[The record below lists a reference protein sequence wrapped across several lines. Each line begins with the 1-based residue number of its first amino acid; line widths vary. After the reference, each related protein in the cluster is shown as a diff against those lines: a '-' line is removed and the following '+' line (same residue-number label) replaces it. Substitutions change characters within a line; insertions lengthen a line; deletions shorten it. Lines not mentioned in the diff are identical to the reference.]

1 MFQSKP
7 ILSQDIWRS
16 DRDIVASTSRRDVA
30 LHYERA
36 RSIFRHSGLSQ
47 QDIENLTPKFWD
59 FQFDCNGVIAARDM
73 TAFIIV
79 AIQVNLCIGT
89 LCSFVK
95 GRPDLQDLVDKLLN
109 FDICGG
115 FMLTEADHGLDARNL
130 ETTATLLPDGSYD
143 LHTPHVGASKAMP
156 LTTPYCGMP
165 RIAIVFAR
173 LLVDGKS
180 HGVKPFL
187 VCLSDACGMRPGVT
201 SRILPTRPGTKP
213 LDHSLTAF
221 NHVDLPFSAL
231 LGSSSEPENDRL
243 DFLRQIWR
251 VSAGTLSLSIMGISA
266 IKVGTRVAAVYIE
279 RRTITAPD
287 GPVPEE
293 TMSFSTQQRPIVE
306 GWVQGKVL
314 HAFARWTIGMCPN
327 LSDATQHALATI
339 FKATVM
345 KASQILRSLTE
356 RSEPGAVIYWCDEA
370 GQGRKVL
377 SAVAQRLELY
387 DEAME
392 ELTGR
397 MLREQ
402 FEILGLA
409 MIQKLV
415 PGLSVSINLDED
427 DSILPCPDDEQPSAS
442 ECQPNNVAAG
452 DAHVQAPNHE
462 TRWDD
467 ESCQTIRPTANTSV
481 TWCTLRRKGQADP
494 HGNSGRERIYRA
506 MTRRA
511 SLKQRRARHHRENS
525 PSPLATEVQVLH
537 QHDDSEKALIRKRGN
552 TLCNKAMNMGVDGY
566 TTCILVFKNPVHDE
580 WVSAGHIPEG
590 QTIPS
595 LDAIVAEHMGRRQ
608 EAGTDSPTIKVEN
621 SSPNITMGRE
631 RDYMNMIVHE
641 GIGCAK

>member
-16 DRDIVASTSRRDVA
+16 DRDILASTSRRDVA

-59 FQFDCNGVIAARDM
+59 FQFDLIAARDM

-79 AIQVNLCIGT
+79 AIQVNLCIRT

-109 FDICGG
+109 FDIWGG
-115 FMLTEADHGLDARNL
+115 FMLTEADHGLDA
-130 ETTATLLPDGSYD
+130 P
-143 LHTPHVGASKAMP
+143 
-156 LTTPYCGMP
+156 
-165 RIAIVFAR
+165 IVFAR

-187 VCLSDACGMRPGVT
+187 VCLSDACGLRPGVT

-213 LDHSLTAF
+213 LYHSLTAF

-243 DFLRQIWR
+243 DFLRQIWG

-287 GPVPEE
+287 GPVPGEI
-293 TMSFSTQQRPIVE
+293 MSFSTQQRPIVE

-345 KASQILRSLTE
+345 KASQILRPLTE
-356 RSEPGAVIYWCDEA
+356 RCGWQGLCAYNQISELDLTFQGISIAEGDTLLLCIHFMSELLGEKLALPQARNRLSRLAQREDKLMLDMKSRLEMIGGYKEHRGPAFDCHILPRCRLLAEAIGNRMAYEAAETSGLSPDVLTLYEGICMCEDLNHLPAMGPQCRAGAQSQSSEPYNN
-370 GQGRKVL
+370 VL
-377 SAVAQRLELY
+377 AQIRSE
-387 DEAME
+387 
-392 ELTGR
+392 
-397 MLREQ
+397 
-402 FEILGLA
+402 
-409 MIQKLV
+409 
-415 PGLSVSINLDED
+415 
-427 DSILPCPDDEQPSAS
+427 SAS
-442 ECQPNNVAAG
+442 RSDLDDYVTAPIMSEESWGSFTNSLHAFKHSHDVA
-452 DAHVQAPNHE
+452 
-462 TRWDD
+462 
-467 ESCQTIRPTANTSV
+467 
-481 TWCTLRRKGQADP
+481 
-494 HGNSGRERIYRA
+494 
-506 MTRRA
+506 
-511 SLKQRRARHHRENS
+511 
-525 PSPLATEVQVLH
+525 
-537 QHDDSEKALIRKRGN
+537 
-552 TLCNKAMNMGVDGY
+552 
-566 TTCILVFKNPVHDE
+566 
-580 WVSAGHIPEG
+580 IPC
-590 QTIPS
+590 S
-595 LDAIVAEHMGRRQ
+595 KL
-608 EAGTDSPTIKVEN
+608 
-621 SSPNITMGRE
+621 
-631 RDYMNMIVHE
+631 
-641 GIGCAK
+641 

>member
-59 FQFDCNGVIAARDM
+59 FQFDLIAARDM

-79 AIQVNLCIGT
+79 AIQVNLCIRT

-130 ETTATLLPDGSYD
+130 ETTVTLLPDGSYD

-187 VCLSDACGMRPGVT
+187 VCLSDACGLRPGVT

-213 LDHSLTAF
+213 LYHSLTAF

-287 GPVPEE
+287 GPVPGEI
-293 TMSFSTQQRPIVE
+293 MSFSTQQRPIVE

-314 HAFARWTIGMCPN
+314 HAFARWTIGMRPN
-327 LSDATQHALATI
+327 LSDATQHALAAI

-345 KASQILRSLTE
+345 KASQILRPLTE
-356 RSEPGAVIYWCDEA
+356 RCGWQGLCAYNQISELDSTL
-370 GQGRKVL
+370 QGISIAEGDTL
-377 SAVAQRLELY
+377 LLCIHFMSELLG
-387 DEAME
+387 EK
-392 ELTGR
+392 
-397 MLREQ
+397 
-402 FEILGLA
+402 LGL
-409 MIQKLV
+409 
-415 PGLSVSINLDED
+415 P
-427 DSILPCPDDEQPSAS
+427 
-442 ECQPNNVAAG
+442 
-452 DAHVQAPNHE
+452 QARN
-462 TRWDD
+462 R
-467 ESCQTIRPTANTSV
+467 
-481 TWCTLRRKGQADP
+481 L
-494 HGNSGRERIYRA
+494 
-506 MTRRA
+506 
-511 SLKQRRARHHRENS
+511 
-525 PSPLATEVQVLH
+525 SPLAQREDKLMLDMKSRLEMIGGYKEHRGPAFDRHILPRCRLLAEAIGNRMAYEAAETSGLSPDVL
-537 QHDDSEKALIRKRGN
+537 
-552 TLCNKAMNMGVDGY
+552 TLY
-566 TTCILVFKNPVHDE
+566 
-580 WVSAGHIPEG
+580 
-590 QTIPS
+590 
-595 LDAIVAEHMGRRQ
+595 
-608 EAGTDSPTIKVEN
+608 
-621 SSPNITMGRE
+621 
-631 RDYMNMIVHE
+631 E
-641 GIGCAK
+641 GICMCEDLNHLPVMGPQCRADAQSQSSEPYNNVLAQIRSESASRSDLDDYVTAPIMSEESWGSFTNSLHAFKHPHDVAIPCSKL

>member
-59 FQFDCNGVIAARDM
+59 FQFDW
-73 TAFIIV
+73 
-79 AIQVNLCIGT
+79 
-89 LCSFVK
+89 
-95 GRPDLQDLVDKLLN
+95 RPDLQDLVAKLLN

-279 RRTITAPD
+279 RRTISAPD
-287 GPVPEE
+287 GPVPGEI
-293 TMSFSTQQRPIVE
+293 MSFSTQQRPIVE

-314 HAFARWTIGMCPN
+314 HAFARWTIG
-327 LSDATQHALATI
+327 
-339 FKATVM
+339 
-345 KASQILRSLTE
+345 
-356 RSEPGAVIYWCDEA
+356 
-370 GQGRKVL
+370 
-377 SAVAQRLELY
+377 
-387 DEAME
+387 
-392 ELTGR
+392 
-397 MLREQ
+397 
-402 FEILGLA
+402 
-409 MIQKLV
+409 
-415 PGLSVSINLDED
+415 
-427 DSILPCPDDEQPSAS
+427 
-442 ECQPNNVAAG
+442 
-452 DAHVQAPNHE
+452 
-462 TRWDD
+462 
-467 ESCQTIRPTANTSV
+467 
-481 TWCTLRRKGQADP
+481 
-494 HGNSGRERIYRA
+494 
-506 MTRRA
+506 
-511 SLKQRRARHHRENS
+511 
-525 PSPLATEVQVLH
+525 
-537 QHDDSEKALIRKRGN
+537 
-552 TLCNKAMNMGVDGY
+552 
-566 TTCILVFKNPVHDE
+566 
-580 WVSAGHIPEG
+580 
-590 QTIPS
+590 
-595 LDAIVAEHMGRRQ
+595 
-608 EAGTDSPTIKVEN
+608 
-621 SSPNITMGRE
+621 
-631 RDYMNMIVHE
+631 
-641 GIGCAK
+641 

>member
-79 AIQVNLCIGT
+79 AIQ
-89 LCSFVK
+89 
-95 GRPDLQDLVDKLLN
+95 DLVDKLLN

-130 ETTATLLPDGSYD
+130 ETTATETTATLLPDGSYD

-187 VCLSDACGMRPGVT
+187 VCLSDACGLRPGVT

-213 LDHSLTAF
+213 LYHSLTAF

-266 IKVGTRVAAVYIE
+266 IKVGTRIAAVYIE

-287 GPVPEE
+287 GPVPGEI
-293 TMSFSTQQRPIVE
+293 MSFSTQQRPIVE

-314 HAFARWTIGMCPN
+314 HAFARWTIAMCPN

-345 KASQILRSLTE
+345 KASQILRPLTE
-356 RSEPGAVIYWCDEA
+356 RCGWQGLCAYNQISELDLTFQGISIAEGDTLLLCIHFMSELLGEKLALPQARNRLSRLAQREDKLMLDMKSRLEMIGGYKEHRGPAFDCHILPRCRLLAEAIGNRMAYEAAETSGLSPDVLTLYEGICMYEDLNHLPAMGPQCRLDAQSQSSEPYNN
-370 GQGRKVL
+370 VL
-377 SAVAQRLELY
+377 AQIRSE
-387 DEAME
+387 
-392 ELTGR
+392 
-397 MLREQ
+397 
-402 FEILGLA
+402 
-409 MIQKLV
+409 
-415 PGLSVSINLDED
+415 
-427 DSILPCPDDEQPSAS
+427 SAS
-442 ECQPNNVAAG
+442 RSDLDDYVTAPIKSEESWGSFTNSLHAFKHSHDVA
-452 DAHVQAPNHE
+452 
-462 TRWDD
+462 
-467 ESCQTIRPTANTSV
+467 
-481 TWCTLRRKGQADP
+481 
-494 HGNSGRERIYRA
+494 
-506 MTRRA
+506 
-511 SLKQRRARHHRENS
+511 
-525 PSPLATEVQVLH
+525 
-537 QHDDSEKALIRKRGN
+537 
-552 TLCNKAMNMGVDGY
+552 
-566 TTCILVFKNPVHDE
+566 
-580 WVSAGHIPEG
+580 IPC
-590 QTIPS
+590 S
-595 LDAIVAEHMGRRQ
+595 KL
-608 EAGTDSPTIKVEN
+608 
-621 SSPNITMGRE
+621 
-631 RDYMNMIVHE
+631 
-641 GIGCAK
+641 

>member
-7 ILSQDIWRS
+7 ILSQGIWHS
-16 DRDIVASTSRRDVA
+16 DRDIVASIFRRDVA

-36 RSIFRHSGLSQ
+36 KSIFRHSGLSQ

-59 FQFDCNGVIAARDM
+59 FQFDLIAARDM

-95 GRPDLQDLVDKLLN
+95 ERPDLQDLVDKLLN

-156 LTTPYCGMP
+156 LTTPYYGMP

-221 NHVDLPFSAL
+221 NHVDLPFSAR

-279 RRTITAPD
+279 RRTTTAPD
-287 GPVPEE
+287 GPVTEE
-293 TMSFSTQQRPIVE
+293 IMSFSTHQRPIVE

-327 LSDATQHALATI
+327 LGDATQHALAAI

-345 KASQILRSLTE
+345 KASQILRPLTE
-356 RSEPGAVIYWCDEA
+356 RCGW
-370 GQGRKVL
+370 QG
-377 SAVAQRLELY
+377 
-387 DEAME
+387 
-392 ELTGR
+392 
-397 MLREQ
+397 
-402 FEILGLA
+402 
-409 MIQKLV
+409 
-415 PGLSVSINLDED
+415 
-427 DSILPCPDDEQPSAS
+427 
-442 ECQPNNVAAG
+442 
-452 DAHVQAPNHE
+452 
-462 TRWDD
+462 
-467 ESCQTIRPTANTSV
+467 
-481 TWCTLRRKGQADP
+481 
-494 HGNSGRERIYRA
+494 
-506 MTRRA
+506 
-511 SLKQRRARHHRENS
+511 
-525 PSPLATEVQVLH
+525 
-537 QHDDSEKALIRKRGN
+537 
-552 TLCNKAMNMGVDGY
+552 LCA
-566 TTCILVFKNPVHDE
+566 
-580 WVSAGHIPEG
+580 
-590 QTIPS
+590 
-595 LDAIVAEHMGRRQ
+595 
-608 EAGTDSPTIKVEN
+608 
-621 SSPNITMGRE
+621 
-631 RDYMNMIVHE
+631 
-641 GIGCAK
+641 

>member
-79 AIQVNLCIGT
+79 AIQ
-89 LCSFVK
+89 
-95 GRPDLQDLVDKLLN
+95 LLN

-266 IKVGTRVAAVYIE
+266 IKVGTRIAAVYIE
-279 RRTITAPD
+279 RRTITTPNK
-287 GPVPEE
+287 PIPKEI
-293 TMSFSTQQRPIVE
+293 MSFNTQQRPIIE

-314 HAFARWTIGMCPN
+314 HAFARWTIGICRN
-327 LSDATQHALATI
+327 LSDATRHALATI
-339 FKATVM
+339 SKATVM
-345 KASQILRSLTE
+345 KASQILRPLTE
-356 RSEPGAVIYWCDEA
+356 RFYV
-370 GQGRKVL
+370 R
-377 SAVAQRLELY
+377 
-387 DEAME
+387 
-392 ELTGR
+392 
-397 MLREQ
+397 
-402 FEILGLA
+402 
-409 MIQKLV
+409 
-415 PGLSVSINLDED
+415 
-427 DSILPCPDDEQPSAS
+427 
-442 ECQPNNVAAG
+442 
-452 DAHVQAPNHE
+452 AP
-462 TRWDD
+462 
-467 ESCQTIRPTANTSV
+467 
-481 TWCTLRRKGQADP
+481 
-494 HGNSGRERIYRA
+494 GRETEAPTSAQQIVTLGA
-506 MTRRA
+506 TRG
-511 SLKQRRARHHRENS
+511 QVNARYEITTRND
-525 PSPLATEVQVLH
+525 Q
-537 QHDDSEKALIRKRGN
+537 
-552 TLCNKAMNMGVDGY
+552 GV
-566 TTCILVFKNPVHDE
+566 
-580 WVSAGHIPEG
+580 
-590 QTIPS
+590 
-595 LDAIVAEHMGRRQ
+595 
-608 EAGTDSPTIKVEN
+608 
-621 SSPNITMGRE
+621 
-631 RDYMNMIVHE
+631 
-641 GIGCAK
+641 

>member
-7 ILSQDIWRS
+7 ILSQDIWRR

-95 GRPDLQDLVDKLLN
+95 WRPDLQDLVDKLLN
-109 FDICGG
+109 FDICCG

-173 LLVDGKS
+173 LLVDRKS

-287 GPVPEE
+287 GPVPGEI
-293 TMSFSTQQRPIVE
+293 MSLSTQQRPIVE

-314 HAFARWTIGMCPN
+314 HAFARWTIGMRPN

-345 KASQILRSLTE
+345 KASQILRPLTE
-356 RSEPGAVIYWCDEA
+356 RCGWQGLCAYNQISELDSTFQGISIAEGDTLLLCIHFMSELLGEKLGLPQARNRLSRLAQREDKLMLDMKSRLEMIGGYKEHRGPAFDRHILPRCRLLAEAIGNRMAYEAAETSGLSPDVLTLYEGICMCEDLNHLPVMGPQCRADAQSQSSEPYNS
-370 GQGRKVL
+370 VL
-377 SAVAQRLELY
+377 AQIRSE
-387 DEAME
+387 
-392 ELTGR
+392 
-397 MLREQ
+397 
-402 FEILGLA
+402 
-409 MIQKLV
+409 
-415 PGLSVSINLDED
+415 
-427 DSILPCPDDEQPSAS
+427 SAS
-442 ECQPNNVAAG
+442 RSDLDDYVTAPIISEESWEPFTNSLHAFKHPHDVA
-452 DAHVQAPNHE
+452 
-462 TRWDD
+462 
-467 ESCQTIRPTANTSV
+467 
-481 TWCTLRRKGQADP
+481 
-494 HGNSGRERIYRA
+494 
-506 MTRRA
+506 
-511 SLKQRRARHHRENS
+511 
-525 PSPLATEVQVLH
+525 
-537 QHDDSEKALIRKRGN
+537 
-552 TLCNKAMNMGVDGY
+552 
-566 TTCILVFKNPVHDE
+566 
-580 WVSAGHIPEG
+580 IPC
-590 QTIPS
+590 S
-595 LDAIVAEHMGRRQ
+595 KL
-608 EAGTDSPTIKVEN
+608 
-621 SSPNITMGRE
+621 
-631 RDYMNMIVHE
+631 
-641 GIGCAK
+641 

>member
-1 MFQSKP
+1 
-7 ILSQDIWRS
+7 
-16 DRDIVASTSRRDVA
+16 
-30 LHYERA
+30 
-36 RSIFRHSGLSQ
+36 
-47 QDIENLTPKFWD
+47 
-59 FQFDCNGVIAARDM
+59 M

-109 FDICGG
+109 FDIYGG
-115 FMLTEADHGLDARNL
+115 FMLTEAYHGLDARNL

-266 IKVGTRVAAVYIE
+266 IKVGTRVAAAYIE

-314 HAFARWTIGMCPN
+314 HAFARWTIGICPN

-345 KASQILRSLTE
+345 KASQILRPLTE
-356 RSEPGAVIYWCDEA
+356 RCGWQGLCAYNQISELDLTF
-370 GQGRKVL
+370 QGISIAEGDTLLLCIHFISELLGEKLGLPQARNRL
-377 SAVAQRLELY
+377 SRLAQRENKLMIDMKSRLEMIGGYKEHRRPAFDRHILPRCRLLA
-387 DEAME
+387 EAI
-392 ELTGR
+392 GNR
-397 MLREQ
+397 MAYEAA
-402 FEILGLA
+402 ETS
-409 MIQKLV
+409 
-415 PGLSVSINLDED
+415 GLSPDVLTLYEGICMCDDLNNLPVMGPQCRADAQ
-427 DSILPCPDDEQPSAS
+427 SQSSEQYNNVLAQIRSESAS
-442 ECQPNNVAAG
+442 RSDLDDYVTAPIMSEESWGSFTSSLHAFKHPHDVA
-452 DAHVQAPNHE
+452 
-462 TRWDD
+462 
-467 ESCQTIRPTANTSV
+467 
-481 TWCTLRRKGQADP
+481 
-494 HGNSGRERIYRA
+494 
-506 MTRRA
+506 
-511 SLKQRRARHHRENS
+511 
-525 PSPLATEVQVLH
+525 
-537 QHDDSEKALIRKRGN
+537 
-552 TLCNKAMNMGVDGY
+552 
-566 TTCILVFKNPVHDE
+566 
-580 WVSAGHIPEG
+580 IPC
-590 QTIPS
+590 S
-595 LDAIVAEHMGRRQ
+595 KL
-608 EAGTDSPTIKVEN
+608 
-621 SSPNITMGRE
+621 
-631 RDYMNMIVHE
+631 
-641 GIGCAK
+641 

>member
-1 MFQSKP
+1 
-7 ILSQDIWRS
+7 
-16 DRDIVASTSRRDVA
+16 
-30 LHYERA
+30 
-36 RSIFRHSGLSQ
+36 
-47 QDIENLTPKFWD
+47 
-59 FQFDCNGVIAARDM
+59 M

-79 AIQVNLCIGT
+79 AIQVNLCIRT

-130 ETTATLLPDGSYD
+130 ETTATETTATLLPDGSYD

-287 GPVPEE
+287 GPVPGEI
-293 TMSFSTQQRPIVE
+293 MSFSTQQRPIVE

-314 HAFARWTIGMCPN
+314 HAFARWTIGMRPN

-345 KASQILRSLTE
+345 KASQILRPLTE
-356 RSEPGAVIYWCDEA
+356 RCGWQGLCAYNQISELDLTF
-370 GQGRKVL
+370 QGISIAEGDTLLLCIRMCSADFYLLTL
-377 SAVAQRLELY
+377 S
-387 DEAME
+387 
-392 ELTGR
+392 
-397 MLREQ
+397 
-402 FEILGLA
+402 
-409 MIQKLV
+409 
-415 PGLSVSINLDED
+415 
-427 DSILPCPDDEQPSAS
+427 
-442 ECQPNNVAAG
+442 
-452 DAHVQAPNHE
+452 
-462 TRWDD
+462 
-467 ESCQTIRPTANTSV
+467 
-481 TWCTLRRKGQADP
+481 
-494 HGNSGRERIYRA
+494 
-506 MTRRA
+506 
-511 SLKQRRARHHRENS
+511 
-525 PSPLATEVQVLH
+525 
-537 QHDDSEKALIRKRGN
+537 
-552 TLCNKAMNMGVDGY
+552 
-566 TTCILVFKNPVHDE
+566 
-580 WVSAGHIPEG
+580 
-590 QTIPS
+590 
-595 LDAIVAEHMGRRQ
+595 
-608 EAGTDSPTIKVEN
+608 
-621 SSPNITMGRE
+621 
-631 RDYMNMIVHE
+631 
-641 GIGCAK
+641 

>member
-59 FQFDCNGVIAARDM
+59 FQFDSNGVIAARDM

-187 VCLSDACGMRPGVT
+187 VYLSDACGLRPGVT

-213 LDHSLTAF
+213 LYHSLTAF

-287 GPVPEE
+287 GPVPGEI
-293 TMSFSTQQRPIVE
+293 MSFSTQQRPIVE

-314 HAFARWTIGMCPN
+314 YAFARWTIGMRPN

-345 KASQILRSLTE
+345 KASQILRPVTE
-356 RSEPGAVIYWCDEA
+356 RCGWQGLCAYNQISELDSTLQGISIAEGDTLLLCIHFMSELLGEKLGEKLGLPQARNRLSRLAQREDKLMLDMKSRLEVIRGYKEHRGPAFDRHILPRCRLLAEAIGNRMAYEAAETSGLSPDVLTLYEGICMCEDLNHLPAMGPQCRAGAQSQSSEPYNN
-370 GQGRKVL
+370 VL
-377 SAVAQRLELY
+377 AQIRSE
-387 DEAME
+387 
-392 ELTGR
+392 
-397 MLREQ
+397 
-402 FEILGLA
+402 
-409 MIQKLV
+409 
-415 PGLSVSINLDED
+415 
-427 DSILPCPDDEQPSAS
+427 SAS
-442 ECQPNNVAAG
+442 RSDLDDYVTAPIMSEESWGSFTNSLHAFKHPHDVA
-452 DAHVQAPNHE
+452 
-462 TRWDD
+462 
-467 ESCQTIRPTANTSV
+467 
-481 TWCTLRRKGQADP
+481 
-494 HGNSGRERIYRA
+494 
-506 MTRRA
+506 
-511 SLKQRRARHHRENS
+511 
-525 PSPLATEVQVLH
+525 
-537 QHDDSEKALIRKRGN
+537 
-552 TLCNKAMNMGVDGY
+552 
-566 TTCILVFKNPVHDE
+566 
-580 WVSAGHIPEG
+580 IPC
-590 QTIPS
+590 S
-595 LDAIVAEHMGRRQ
+595 KL
-608 EAGTDSPTIKVEN
+608 
-621 SSPNITMGRE
+621 
-631 RDYMNMIVHE
+631 
-641 GIGCAK
+641 

>member
-1 MFQSKP
+1 MFQSRP

-59 FQFDCNGVIAARDM
+59 FQFDLIAARDM

-79 AIQVNLCIGT
+79 AIQVNLCIRT

-130 ETTATLLPDGSYD
+130 ETTATLLPNGSYD

-187 VCLSDACGMRPGVT
+187 VCLSDACGLRPGVT

-293 TMSFSTQQRPIVE
+293 IMSFSTQQRPIVE

-314 HAFARWTIGMCPN
+314 HAFTRWTIAMWPN

-345 KASQILRSLTE
+345 KASQILRPLTE
-356 RSEPGAVIYWCDEA
+356 RCGWQGLCAYNQISELDSTF
-370 GQGRKVL
+370 QGISIAEGDTLLLCIRMCSADFYLLTL
-377 SAVAQRLELY
+377 S
-387 DEAME
+387 
-392 ELTGR
+392 
-397 MLREQ
+397 
-402 FEILGLA
+402 
-409 MIQKLV
+409 
-415 PGLSVSINLDED
+415 
-427 DSILPCPDDEQPSAS
+427 
-442 ECQPNNVAAG
+442 
-452 DAHVQAPNHE
+452 
-462 TRWDD
+462 
-467 ESCQTIRPTANTSV
+467 
-481 TWCTLRRKGQADP
+481 
-494 HGNSGRERIYRA
+494 
-506 MTRRA
+506 
-511 SLKQRRARHHRENS
+511 
-525 PSPLATEVQVLH
+525 
-537 QHDDSEKALIRKRGN
+537 
-552 TLCNKAMNMGVDGY
+552 
-566 TTCILVFKNPVHDE
+566 
-580 WVSAGHIPEG
+580 
-590 QTIPS
+590 
-595 LDAIVAEHMGRRQ
+595 
-608 EAGTDSPTIKVEN
+608 
-621 SSPNITMGRE
+621 
-631 RDYMNMIVHE
+631 
-641 GIGCAK
+641 

>member
-16 DRDIVASTSRRDVA
+16 DRDIVVSTSRRDVA

-59 FQFDCNGVIAARDM
+59 FQFDW
-73 TAFIIV
+73 
-79 AIQVNLCIGT
+79 
-89 LCSFVK
+89 
-95 GRPDLQDLVDKLLN
+95 RPDLQDLVDKLLN

-187 VCLSDACGMRPGVT
+187 VCLSDACGLRPGVT

-266 IKVGTRVAAVYIE
+266 IKAGTRVAAVYIE

-287 GPVPEE
+287 GPVPGEI
-293 TMSFSTQQRPIVE
+293 MSFSTQQRPIVE

-314 HAFARWTIGMCPN
+314 HAFARWTIGICPN

-345 KASQILRSLTE
+345 KASQILRPLTE
-356 RSEPGAVIYWCDEA
+356 RCGWQGLCAYNQISELDSTFQGISIAEGDTLLLCIHFVSELLGEKLGLPQARNRLSRLAQREDKLMLDMKSRLEMIGGYKEHRGPAFDRHILPRCRLLAEAIGNRMAYEAAETSGLSPDVLTLYEGICMCEDLNHLPVMGPQCRADAQSQSSEPYNN
-370 GQGRKVL
+370 VL
-377 SAVAQRLELY
+377 AQIRSE
-387 DEAME
+387 
-392 ELTGR
+392 
-397 MLREQ
+397 
-402 FEILGLA
+402 
-409 MIQKLV
+409 
-415 PGLSVSINLDED
+415 
-427 DSILPCPDDEQPSAS
+427 SAS
-442 ECQPNNVAAG
+442 RSDLDDYVTAPIMSEESWESFTNSLHAFKHPHDVA
-452 DAHVQAPNHE
+452 
-462 TRWDD
+462 
-467 ESCQTIRPTANTSV
+467 
-481 TWCTLRRKGQADP
+481 
-494 HGNSGRERIYRA
+494 
-506 MTRRA
+506 
-511 SLKQRRARHHRENS
+511 
-525 PSPLATEVQVLH
+525 
-537 QHDDSEKALIRKRGN
+537 
-552 TLCNKAMNMGVDGY
+552 
-566 TTCILVFKNPVHDE
+566 
-580 WVSAGHIPEG
+580 IPC
-590 QTIPS
+590 S
-595 LDAIVAEHMGRRQ
+595 KL
-608 EAGTDSPTIKVEN
+608 
-621 SSPNITMGRE
+621 
-631 RDYMNMIVHE
+631 
-641 GIGCAK
+641 

>member
-16 DRDIVASTSRRDVA
+16 DRDILASTSRRDVA

-59 FQFDCNGVIAARDM
+59 FQFDLIAARDM

-79 AIQVNLCIGT
+79 AIQVNLCIRT

-130 ETTATLLPDGSYD
+130 ETTATERRPLLPDGSYD

-156 LTTPYCGMP
+156 LTKPYCGMP
-165 RIAIVFAR
+165 RIAIPWREA
-173 LLVDGKS
+173 L
-180 HGVKPFL
+180 P

-213 LDHSLTAF
+213 LYHSLTAF

-279 RRTITAPD
+279 RRTISAPD

-293 TMSFSTQQRPIVE
+293 IMSFSTQQRPIVE

-314 HAFARWTIGMCPN
+314 HAFARWTIGMRPN
-327 LSDATQHALATI
+327 LSDATQHALVTI

-345 KASQILRSLTE
+345 KASQILRPLTE
-356 RSEPGAVIYWCDEA
+356 RCGWQGLCAYNQISELDSTLQGISIAEGDTLLLCIHFMSELLGEKLGLPQARNRLSRLAQREDKLMLDMKSRLEMIGGYKEHRGPAFDCHILPRCRLLAEAIGNRMAYEAAETSGLSPDVLTLYEGICMYEDLNHLPAMGPQCRPDAQSQSSEPYNN
-370 GQGRKVL
+370 VL
-377 SAVAQRLELY
+377 AQIRSE
-387 DEAME
+387 
-392 ELTGR
+392 
-397 MLREQ
+397 
-402 FEILGLA
+402 
-409 MIQKLV
+409 
-415 PGLSVSINLDED
+415 
-427 DSILPCPDDEQPSAS
+427 SAS
-442 ECQPNNVAAG
+442 RSDLDDYVTAPIMSEESWGSFTNSLHAFKHPHDVA
-452 DAHVQAPNHE
+452 
-462 TRWDD
+462 
-467 ESCQTIRPTANTSV
+467 
-481 TWCTLRRKGQADP
+481 
-494 HGNSGRERIYRA
+494 
-506 MTRRA
+506 
-511 SLKQRRARHHRENS
+511 
-525 PSPLATEVQVLH
+525 
-537 QHDDSEKALIRKRGN
+537 
-552 TLCNKAMNMGVDGY
+552 
-566 TTCILVFKNPVHDE
+566 
-580 WVSAGHIPEG
+580 IPC
-590 QTIPS
+590 S
-595 LDAIVAEHMGRRQ
+595 KL
-608 EAGTDSPTIKVEN
+608 
-621 SSPNITMGRE
+621 
-631 RDYMNMIVHE
+631 
-641 GIGCAK
+641 

>member
-36 RSIFRHSGLSQ
+36 RSIFRHSLSQ

-59 FQFDCNGVIAARDM
+59 FQFDW
-73 TAFIIV
+73 
-79 AIQVNLCIGT
+79 
-89 LCSFVK
+89 
-95 GRPDLQDLVDKLLN
+95 RPDLQDLVDKLLN

-130 ETTATLLPDGSYD
+130 ETTVTLLPDGSYD

-187 VCLSDACGMRPGVT
+187 VCLSDACGLRPGVT

-213 LDHSLTAF
+213 LYHSLTAF

-287 GPVPEE
+287 GPVPGEI
-293 TMSFSTQQRPIVE
+293 MSFSTQQRPIVE

-314 HAFARWTIGMCPN
+314 HAFARWTIGMRPN
-327 LSDATQHALATI
+327 LSDATQHALAAI
-339 FKATVM
+339 FKATGISIAEGDTLLLCIHFM
-345 KASQILRSLTE
+345 
-356 RSEPGAVIYWCDEA
+356 SELLGE
-370 GQGRKVL
+370 K
-377 SAVAQRLELY
+377 
-387 DEAME
+387 
-392 ELTGR
+392 
-397 MLREQ
+397 
-402 FEILGLA
+402 LGL
-409 MIQKLV
+409 
-415 PGLSVSINLDED
+415 P
-427 DSILPCPDDEQPSAS
+427 
-442 ECQPNNVAAG
+442 
-452 DAHVQAPNHE
+452 QARN
-462 TRWDD
+462 R
-467 ESCQTIRPTANTSV
+467 
-481 TWCTLRRKGQADP
+481 L
-494 HGNSGRERIYRA
+494 
-506 MTRRA
+506 
-511 SLKQRRARHHRENS
+511 
-525 PSPLATEVQVLH
+525 SPLAQREDKLMLDMKSRLEMIGGYKEHRGPAFDRHILPRCRLLAEAIGNRMAYEAAETSGLSPDVL
-537 QHDDSEKALIRKRGN
+537 
-552 TLCNKAMNMGVDGY
+552 TLY
-566 TTCILVFKNPVHDE
+566 
-580 WVSAGHIPEG
+580 
-590 QTIPS
+590 
-595 LDAIVAEHMGRRQ
+595 
-608 EAGTDSPTIKVEN
+608 
-621 SSPNITMGRE
+621 
-631 RDYMNMIVHE
+631 E
-641 GIGCAK
+641 GICMCEDLNHLPVMGPQCRADAQSQSSEPYNNVLAQIRSESASRSDLDDYVTAPIMSEESWGSFTNSLHAFKHPHDVAIPCSKL

>member
-59 FQFDCNGVIAARDM
+59 FQFDLIAARDM

-79 AIQVNLCIGT
+79 AIQVNLCIRT

-130 ETTATLLPDGSYD
+130 ETTATETTATLLPDGSYD

-187 VCLSDACGMRPGVT
+187 VCLSDACGLRPGVT

-213 LDHSLTAF
+213 LYHSLTAF

-266 IKVGTRVAAVYIE
+266 IKVGTRIAAI
-279 RRTITAPD
+279 
-287 GPVPEE
+287 
-293 TMSFSTQQRPIVE
+293 MSFSTQQRPIVE

-314 HAFARWTIGMCPN
+314 HAFARWTIAMCPN

-345 KASQILRSLTE
+345 KASQILRPLTE
-356 RSEPGAVIYWCDEA
+356 RCGWQGLCAYNQISELDSTLQGISIAEGDTLLLCIHFMSELLGEKLRLPQARNRLSRLANARTRGYKEHRGPAFDRHILPRCRLLAEAIGNRMAYEAAETSGLSPDVLTLYEGHLHSQSSEPYNN
-370 GQGRKVL
+370 VL
-377 SAVAQRLELY
+377 AQIRSE
-387 DEAME
+387 
-392 ELTGR
+392 
-397 MLREQ
+397 
-402 FEILGLA
+402 
-409 MIQKLV
+409 
-415 PGLSVSINLDED
+415 
-427 DSILPCPDDEQPSAS
+427 SAS
-442 ECQPNNVAAG
+442 RSDLDDYVTAPIMSEESWGSFTNSLHAFKHPHDVA
-452 DAHVQAPNHE
+452 
-462 TRWDD
+462 
-467 ESCQTIRPTANTSV
+467 
-481 TWCTLRRKGQADP
+481 
-494 HGNSGRERIYRA
+494 
-506 MTRRA
+506 
-511 SLKQRRARHHRENS
+511 
-525 PSPLATEVQVLH
+525 
-537 QHDDSEKALIRKRGN
+537 
-552 TLCNKAMNMGVDGY
+552 
-566 TTCILVFKNPVHDE
+566 
-580 WVSAGHIPEG
+580 IPC
-590 QTIPS
+590 S
-595 LDAIVAEHMGRRQ
+595 KL
-608 EAGTDSPTIKVEN
+608 
-621 SSPNITMGRE
+621 
-631 RDYMNMIVHE
+631 
-641 GIGCAK
+641 